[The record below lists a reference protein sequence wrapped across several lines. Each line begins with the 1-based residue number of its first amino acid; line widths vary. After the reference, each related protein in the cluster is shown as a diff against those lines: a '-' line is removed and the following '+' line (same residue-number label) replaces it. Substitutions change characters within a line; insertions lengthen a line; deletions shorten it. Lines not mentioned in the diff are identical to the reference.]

1 MNRVNYV
8 PGRELTA
15 ADLNGLQGGIEEQLG
30 EMATLLLPRHIAGME
45 VSGTAQGLSVAAGYG
60 WDTRG
65 RRLQLTA
72 ATDVD
77 VSAVQRPAQG
87 QYRWLIV
94 HAAYLRSSRGS
105 VADISG
111 VSAAAYYD
119 DAVQIG
125 VALGPPFSSS
135 DIGVARGT
143 GTGRPAAP
151 DGAVT
156 LGLLVLDH
164 ATPWDT
170 LGDVV
175 TTPQTSQQQQRAVP
189 VGVMCVWP
197 GSENIPEG
205 WLLCD
210 NSAISRSDYPAL
222 YAAIGHSWGIG
233 DGATTFNLPAMTA
246 LQPQAGLQGGAYWI
260 ICAQ

>member
-8 PGRELTA
+8 PGRVLAA
-15 ADLNGLQGGIEEQLG
+15 ADLNSLQGGIEEQLG
-30 EMATLLLPRHIAGME
+30 EMATLLLPRRIAGME

-77 VSAVQRPAQG
+77 VSAVQRPVQG
-87 QYRWLIV
+87 QYRWLMV

-105 VADISG
+105 VTDISG

-125 VALGPPFSSS
+125 VAVGPPFSAS
-135 DIGVARGT
+135 DIGVARGA

-151 DGAVT
+151 EGTVT

-175 TTPQTSQQQQRAVP
+175 ITPQIQQRPVP
-189 VGVMCVWP
+189 VGAMCVWP
-197 GSENIPEG
+197 TTIAVPDG
-205 WLLCD
+205 WLTCD
-210 NSAISRSDYPAL
+210 NAAISRSDYPAL
-222 YAAIGHSWGIG
+222 FDVIGIQWGSG
-233 DGATTFNLPAMTA
+233 DGATTFNLPAMST
-246 LQPQAGLQGGAYWI
+246 LQPHSGLQASASWI
-260 ICAQ
+260 IRAQ